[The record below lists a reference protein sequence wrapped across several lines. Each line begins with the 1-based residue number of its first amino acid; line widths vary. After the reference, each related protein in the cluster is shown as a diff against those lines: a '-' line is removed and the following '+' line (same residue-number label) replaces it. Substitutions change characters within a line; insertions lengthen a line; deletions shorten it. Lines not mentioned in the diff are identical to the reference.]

1 MSKRSKATLLHVL
14 GLLIC
19 IVPPALSVLEFF
31 PILSETPE
39 KQISTFGVLMLAVC
53 CIPFWRTIKAF
64 FSTPSAWKVWLV
76 IFLASYLLNSIVGEL
91 VVISAIG
98 LVSGIAGGAVFRLER
113 WYRIR
118 RGLIK
123 AVNGNA

>member
-19 IVPPALSVLEFF
+19 IVPPALSVLEHF

-64 FSTPSAWKVWLV
+64 LSTPSAWKVWLV
-76 IFLASYLLNSIVGEL
+76 ILLASYLLNSIVGEL

-98 LVSGIAGGAVFRLER
+98 LASGIVGGAVFRIER
-113 WYRIR
+113 WYRAR
-118 RGLIK
+118 HDLVK
-123 AVNGNA
+123 AVSAGV